1 MTALVSSMSLI
12 LSFSL
17 SKTSLPQTTLSGA
30 DVSGGE
36 GIKGAGSGGGK
47 VTTDSF
53 CDFVYWGQAN

>member
-36 GIKGAGSGGGK
+36 GIKGAGIGGGK

-53 CDFVYWGQAN
+53 CDFV

>member
-53 CDFVYWGQAN
+53 CDFV